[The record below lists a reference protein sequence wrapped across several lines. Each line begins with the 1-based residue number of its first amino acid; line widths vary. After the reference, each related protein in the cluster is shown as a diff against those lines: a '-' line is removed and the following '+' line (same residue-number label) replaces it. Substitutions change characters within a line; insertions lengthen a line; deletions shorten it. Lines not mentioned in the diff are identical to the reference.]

1 MNIFVDQNGIVVNED
16 IGFGFVN
23 LAPFPQPNLNRSQP
37 YTTATT
43 ATAPTAALLCRL
55 LLLLSLLLLVL
66 LMRHLEASVGS
77 QIDALPIISMFS
89 PISWNVLVPQLIE
102 IWPVKNGSSERK
114 LTWFASI

>member
-16 IGFGFVN
+16 NGFGFVN

-37 YTTATT
+37 YPTGTTAT
-43 ATAPTAALLCRL
+43 APTAPTAALLCRL

-89 PISWNVLVPQLIE
+89 PISWNVLVPQ
-102 IWPVKNGSSERK
+102 KK
-114 LTWFASI
+114 F

>member
-37 YTTATT
+37 YTTATI

-55 LLLLSLLLLVL
+55 PLLLSLLLLVL
-66 LMRHLEASVGS
+66 LMRHLAVSFQS
-77 QIDALPIISMFS
+77 
-89 PISWNVLVPQLIE
+89 LVYF
-102 IWPVKNGSSERK
+102 IW
-114 LTWFASI
+114 

>member
-37 YTTATT
+37 YTTGTT
-43 ATAPTAALLCRL
+43 ATAPTAPTAPTAALLCRL

-89 PISWNVLVPQLIE
+89 PISWNVLVPQ
-102 IWPVKNGSSERK
+102 KK
-114 LTWFASI
+114 F

>member
-23 LAPFPQPNLNRSQP
+23 LAPFPQPNQPSQP
-37 YTTATT
+37 YTTGTT
-43 ATAPTAALLCRL
+43 ATAPTAPTAALLCRL

-89 PISWNVLVPQLIE
+89 PISWNVLVPQ
-102 IWPVKNGSSERK
+102 KK
-114 LTWFASI
+114 F

>member
-23 LAPFPQPNLNRSQP
+23 LALFPQPNLNRSQP
-37 YTTATT
+37 YTTGTT

-89 PISWNVLVPQLIE
+89 PISWNVLVPQ
-102 IWPVKNGSSERK
+102 KK
-114 LTWFASI
+114 F